1 MELVNRNITYRMY
14 PNSEQEILLQDTRGL
29 HCRVYNT
36 FLEEHKRC
44 YEQGLGSL
52 TFGKMCRELTQ
63 WRATVPDLDCL
74 NAQSLQVT
82 AKRVDRAFDGFFR
95 RVKTGDT
102 PGYPRFKQP
111 HRYPGWGYKTHGDG
125 WRLFETPAL
134 EGSKQKPRSHSLRLS
149 GIGTIRL
156 RGRGRFAGIPKT
168 CEIVRKR
175 DKWYIS
181 VTFDVI
187 PKDIAREPG
196 TETAAFDWGVKNLL
210 TIAKADGTIETID
223 NPKWLRKRLDA
234 LATLQRV
241 VSKEERKVKVS
252 IGLDP
257 DQPISKGTRLPLTLK
272 LKRLYKQVSAL
283 HGKIAN
289 QRHDLHHKLSAFLVS
304 RFGCL
309 ASEVLDVESMV
320 KKPAPK
326 VDPET
331 GGFAPNGARRK
342 AGLNRNILDSAPAT
356 LLAMISTKAE
366 EAATK
371 SHTGRHKNSQANPE
385 VPQVRDRG
393 AERAGRAVAYLPGLL
408 LPLRPRRERSQN
420 NPALAARRLF
430 LESITLGGDRPAM
443 HIRHGRNSNY
453 SASLGG
459 VVHLSSHFLAKK
471 A

>member
-1 MELVNRNITYRMY
+1 MELVNRKITYRMY
-14 PNSEQEILLQDTRGL
+14 PNSEQKILLQDTLGL

-36 FLEEHKRC
+36 FLEERKRC
-44 YEQGLGSL
+44 YEQGFGSL
-52 TFGKMCRELTQ
+52 TFAKMCRELTQ
-63 WRATVPDLDCL
+63 WRAAVPALDCL

-82 AKRVDRAFDGFFR
+82 AKRVDGAFDGFFR
-95 RVKTGDT
+95 RVKTGET

-125 WRLFETPAL
+125 WRLFETPAP
-134 EGSKQKPRSHSLRLS
+134 EGSKKKPRTHSLRLS

-168 CEIVRKR
+168 CEIVRKK

-210 TIAKADGTIETID
+210 TIAKADGTIETFD

-234 LATLQRV
+234 MATLQRV
-241 VSKEERKVKVS
+241 VSKEERKVKAS

-257 DQPISKGTRLPLTLK
+257 DQPIPKGTRLPLTLK

-309 ASEVLDVESMV
+309 ASEVLDVEPMV

-342 AGLNRNILDSAPAT
+342 AVLNRNILDSAPAT

-371 SHTGRHKNSQANPE
+371 FILADTKTVKPTQRCHKCGTE
-385 VPQVRDRG
+385 VPKELDERWHTCPVCYCHCDRD
-393 AERAGRAVAYLPGLL
+393 E
-408 LPLRPRRERSQN
+408 N
-420 NPALAARRLF
+420 AARTILRWL
-430 LESITLGGDRPAM
+430 LEGCFWIALPWAGTVQPCTSGMEETPPIAPA
-443 HIRHGRNSNY
+443 
-453 SASLGG
+453 
-459 VVHLSSHFLAKK
+459 
-471 A
+471 